1 MAGPITNQFK
11 HAVVDDINC
20 RFAQDPEDREMIFTS
35 PYPDV
40 PIPKGKTVWNM
51 LELHGRERG
60 EKPAFVC
67 GITDKVVTFSQLLKK
82 AQALSAGLTARGI
95 GKGDTVVLHS
105 FNCIEYPIVFFAL
118 NRIGAVCSPSP
129 TLFNG
134 KELAQQMEIAKAT
147 AVIGHKALEKVV
159 VEAARLHGIKS
170 QRVFVFGEGSTT
182 TESLEDLISLDLPLT
197 LPPMDPMD
205 VVTLPFSSGTTG
217 RPKGVELT
225 GHAMFATSA
234 QLAAQEDDLPYYL
247 GVLPFFHILA
257 ALLFHATVFK
267 GVALVVLPRFEPETF
282 LGVIQKFRLE
292 KITLAPPLVL
302 FLAKHPMIDRFDLS
316 SVKVVSCGGAAM
328 GKEVERAVE
337 KRLKGARV
345 VQGYG
350 MTEFAG
356 GVANGSLTHS
366 RAGSTGRLL
375 PNVEMKVK
383 DLETDQ
389 DLSVNET
396 GELLFRTPSMMR
408 GYFNDPE
415 ANRTTFTADGFIRT
429 GDIGYI
435 DQDGYVFIVDRLKEL
450 IKYKGHQVAP
460 AELEDVLNHHPSVA
474 DSCCV
479 RGFDAA
485 TGEEIPKAFVVLKEG
500 EAPLNEEDLVTFV
513 ASKVAGYKRVREV
526 EFISEIPKSLSGK
539 VLRRELQQ
547 LQDKNVREG
556 KQTLQS
562 RL

>member
-1 MAGPITNQFK
+1 
-11 HAVVDDINC
+11 
-20 RFAQDPEDREMIFTS
+20 MIFTS

-82 AQALSAGLTARGI
+82 AEALSAGLTARGI

-129 TLFNG
+129 TL
-134 KELAQQMEIAKAT
+134 
-147 AVIGHKALEKVV
+147 
-159 VEAARLHGIKS
+159 
-170 QRVFVFGEGSTT
+170 
-182 TESLEDLISLDLPLT
+182 DLIALDLPLT

-328 GKEVERAVE
+328 GK
-337 KRLKGARV
+337 
-345 VQGYG
+345 
-350 MTEFAG
+350 
-356 GVANGSLTHS
+356 
-366 RAGSTGRLL
+366 
-375 PNVEMKVK
+375 
-383 DLETDQ
+383 
-389 DLSVNET
+389 
-396 GELLFRTPSMMR
+396 
-408 GYFNDPE
+408 E